1 MTRRHFQADL
11 QKAADGVSIAG
22 ISNVR
27 AGGDDGEF
35 TFMCIADGE
44 QLEISAL
51 VPGMSFS
58 RRRSND

>member
-1 MTRRHFQADL
+1 MPRRHFQADL
-11 QKAADGVSIAG
+11 QKAVDGVSIAG

-58 RRRSND
+58 RSND